1 MLSMAHVLVID
12 DEESVLAA
20 LKRRLERHG
29 LEVVTASTAD
39 DGIRLIQHGTRPFDV
54 IVTDMS
60 MERPDAGLNVL
71 NAAFA
76 RDLFSQVIV
85 MTAYGN
91 VSNAVE
97 CMRRGAF
104 DYLEKNSPNTDVFE
118 LLTTKIDQALE
129 RRQRDARTVEKWDR
143 STRPEEE

>member
-1 MLSMAHVLVID
+1 MPSMAHVLVID

-29 LEVVTASTAD
+29 LEVVTASTAE
-39 DGIRLIQHGTRPFDV
+39 DGIRLIQHGSRPFDV

-60 MERPDAGLNVL
+60 MEQPDAGLNVL

-104 DYLEKNSPNTDVFE
+104 DYIEKNSPNMDVFE
-118 LLTTKIDQALE
+118 LLTNKIDQALE
-129 RRQRDARTVEKWDR
+129 RRQRDARTVERWDR
-143 STRPEEE
+143 ATKPEE